1 MASGIF
7 GRATRNLASVEAT
20 PSHRI
25 LPALR
30 NTSQP
35 QCRAYTQAQRPRYTQ
50 NVQCASAARNNFS
63 TTAFRAR
70 AKTMGQLRQRN
81 STGPFSWKAALLFVL
96 TGAGMM
102 IYFRVEK
109 ARLERKR
116 IAEMSKGVGRPKV
129 GGPFVLKD
137 LDGKEFTEEDLKG
150 KYSFVSSLGDFG
162 LTVVVIGA
170 NMVLLVVIGL
180 LWFHSLP
187 RYLP

>member
-1 MASGIF
+1 M
-7 GRATRNLASVEAT
+7 
-20 PSHRI
+20 
-25 LPALR
+25 
-30 NTSQP
+30 
-35 QCRAYTQAQRPRYTQ
+35 
-50 NVQCASAARNNFS
+50 
-63 TTAFRAR
+63 
-70 AKTMGQLRQRN
+70 
-81 STGPFSWKAALLFVL
+81 FVL

-150 KYSFVSSLGDFG
+150 KYSFVSPLLDFR
-162 LTVVVIGA
+162 LTAVEIGA

-180 LWFHSLP
+180 LRFHSLP
-187 RYLP
+187 

>member
-1 MASGIF
+1 
-7 GRATRNLASVEAT
+7 
-20 PSHRI
+20 
-25 LPALR
+25 
-30 NTSQP
+30 
-35 QCRAYTQAQRPRYTQ
+35 
-50 NVQCASAARNNFS
+50 
-63 TTAFRAR
+63 
-70 AKTMGQLRQRN
+70 MGQLRQRN

-150 KYSFVSSLGDFG
+150 KYSFVSPLLDFR
-162 LTVVVIGA
+162 LTAVEIGA

-180 LWFHSLP
+180 LRFHSLP
-187 RYLP
+187 